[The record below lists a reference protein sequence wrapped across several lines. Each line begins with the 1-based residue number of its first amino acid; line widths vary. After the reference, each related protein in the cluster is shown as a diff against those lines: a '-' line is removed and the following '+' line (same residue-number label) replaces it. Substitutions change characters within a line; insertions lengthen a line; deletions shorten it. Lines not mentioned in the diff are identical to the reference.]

1 MAVSEMGK
9 LEVVDVRKVWENEE
23 QDFTPWLASNLTLLG
38 DALELGLELVQVE
51 AQVGPFS
58 LDILARDDSGT
69 MVAIENQLGHTDH
82 THLGQLLTYAAGFDV
97 RSLIWVTPHFRDLHR
112 AALDWLNRWT
122 PKEISVY
129 GVEVRA
135 VSIGNSLP
143 APEFIPVVVPNEWS
157 KSNRDRLN
165 PDSARRR
172 MFYQALVN
180 RLQEVGF
187 TDRKNANSG
196 WIQRFPSGVADLE
209 YCADVGNNPRVIMTI
224 PNRERR
230 KQVFDALRDDSEQ
243 VNHIEEALGL
253 ESDPKT
259 ELVWKTGPG
268 NIVVRRSGST
278 DNLTSDIEGW
288 MFDHLTKF
296 KEVFNPVVADIVN
309 SLDSD
314 S

>member
-69 MVAIENQLGHTDH
+69 MVAIENQLGNTDH
-82 THLGQLLTYAAGFDV
+82 THLGQLLTYAAGYDV
-97 RSLIWVTPHFRDLHR
+97 RTLIWVTPRFRDQHR

-122 PKEISVY
+122 SNEICVY

-135 VSIGNSLP
+135 VSIGDSLP
-143 APEFIPVVVPNEWS
+143 APEFIPVAVPNEWS
-157 KSNRDRLN
+157 KSNRDGLN
-165 PDSARRR
+165 SDGARRR
-172 MFYQALVN
+172 VFYQALVD
-180 RLQEVGF
+180 RLLEAGF
-187 TDRKNANSG
+187 TDRKNATSA

-224 PNRERR
+224 PNRDRR
-230 KQVFDALRDDSEQ
+230 NQVFDVLRHDGEQ
-243 VNHIEEALGL
+243 VKHIEEALGV

-268 NIVVRRSGST
+268 NIVVRRSGSS
-278 DNLTSDIEGW
+278 DNLTSDIESW
-288 MFDHLTKF
+288 MFDYLIRF
-296 KEVFNPVVADIVN
+296 KEVFNPVVAGIVN

>member
-9 LEVVDVRKVWENEE
+9 LEVVDVRKVWETEA

-38 DALELGLELVQVE
+38 DALELELELVQVE

-69 MVAIENQLGHTDH
+69 MVAIENQLGNTDH

-97 RSLIWVTPHFRDLHR
+97 RSLIWVTPRFRDEHR

-143 APEFIPVVVPNEWS
+143 APEFIPVVLPNEWS
-157 KSNRDRLN
+157 KSNRARLN
-165 PDSARRR
+165 PDAARRR
-172 MFYQALVN
+172 EFYQALVN
-180 RLQEVGF
+180 RLLEAGF
-187 TDRKNANSG
+187 TDRKNATAV
-196 WIQRFPSGVADLE
+196 WIQRFSSGVADLE

-230 KQVFDALRDDSEQ
+230 NQVFDVLRDDSEQ
-243 VNHIEEALGL
+243 VKHIEEALGL

-268 NIVVRRSGST
+268 NIVVRRSGSS

-288 MFDHLTKF
+288 MFDYLIRF
-296 KEVFNPVVADIVN
+296 KDVFNPLVADIMN